1 MIEKIFEKSV
11 CISCGKESP
20 VVFIIKDLIGEPLYR
35 IPLCR
40 DCSDK
45 FAEDKIQK
53 LKEKLDNK
61 KINNI
66 QLKRKVKQMNIKS
79 SNHKKVIT
87 ELNKNN
93 KEIEK

>member
-20 VVFIIKDLIGEPLYR
+20 VIFIIKDLTCETLYR

-40 DCSDK
+40 ACSDK
-45 FAEDKIQK
+45 FAEDKIQR

-61 KINNI
+61 KISNI
-66 QLKRKVKQMNIKS
+66 QLKRKVKQMNITS
-79 SNHKKVIT
+79 SKHKKVIT
-87 ELNKNN
+87 ELHKAI
-93 KEIEK
+93 KE